1 MLLLDN
7 DVAYNEGVIEER
19 EQGIGE
25 IEDQIREAN
34 EIFKDLAVLVHDQS
48 VTIGAASKPHQFWLF
63 QNHDHDDIY
72 SNLSFSFTLNR

>member
-7 DVAYNEGVIEER
+7 DVAYNEVVIEER

-48 VTIGAASKPHQFWLF
+48 VAIGAASKPHQFWLF
-63 QNHDHDDIY
+63 DNHMIY
-72 SNLSFSFTLNR
+72 ISFLL